1 MNFIEAISANNIP
14 SNNISLI
21 KQLLNSGADI
31 NTPDKDGYTALMYS
45 VRYNLVWLAKI
56 LIESKVDVNAQ
67 DAGGRTALMWTTLY
81 NYPLQ
86 MAKLLIEEGADI
98 NIKDKKDR
106 TVFDFAVMEDKPE
119 LIKLLKNTNV
129 LDKEQQIL

>member
-1 MNFIEAISANNIP
+1 MNFIETIAANNIP
-14 SNNISLI
+14 SSNTSLI

-56 LIESKVDVNAQ
+56 LIESKVDLNAQ

-81 NYPLQ
+81 NYPLE
-86 MAKLLIEEGADI
+86 MAKLLLEAGADV
-98 NIKDKKDR
+98 NIKDKTGH
-106 TVFDFAVMEDKPE
+106 TVFDFAIREDKSE
-119 LIKLLKNTNV
+119 LINLLK
-129 LDKEQQIL
+129 KCK

>member
-1 MNFIEAISANNIP
+1 MDFIEAAKKGDVP
-14 SNNISLI
+14 LI
-21 KQLLNSGADI
+21 IELIDKGADI
-31 NTPDKDGYTALMYS
+31 NAPDKDGYTALMYA
-45 VRYNLVWLAKI
+45 VRYNYVWLAKI
-56 LIESKVDVNAQ
+56 LIKAGIDVNAQ

-86 MAKLLIEEGADI
+86 MAELLIEAGADV
-98 NIKDKKDR
+98 NIKDKKGQ